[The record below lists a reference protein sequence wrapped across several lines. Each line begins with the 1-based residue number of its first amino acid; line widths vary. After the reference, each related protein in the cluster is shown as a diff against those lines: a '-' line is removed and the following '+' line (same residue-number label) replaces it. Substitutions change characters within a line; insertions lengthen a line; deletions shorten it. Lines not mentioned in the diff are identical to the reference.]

1 MFLHCIKMTGTLFHT
16 LVLRWVAVLFIV
28 LALVWLGACQKT
40 PAVPSPEALRW
51 AESAKPPGAQL
62 AQKYERS
69 CQACHS
75 SRTSAAPLTAFA
87 PDWQVRLQQ
96 GMPTLVNHARDGFKG
111 MPARGYCND
120 CSDQELQALITF
132 MSTPSTQE

>member
-1 MFLHCIKMTGTLFHT
+1 MICTP
-16 LVLRWVAVLFIV
+16 VLRWAPMMSLVV
-28 LALVWLGACQKT
+28 ALVLSLGGCQKT
-40 PAVPSPEALRW
+40 PEVPGPDALRW
-51 AESAKPPGAQL
+51 AESAKPRSALL

-75 SRTSAAPLTAFA
+75 SRASTAPLVAFA
-87 PDWQVRLQQ
+87 PDWQARLPQ

-120 CSDQELQALITF
+120 CSDQELEALIVF
-132 MSTPSTQE
+132 MSTPFTQE

>member
-1 MFLHCIKMTGTLFHT
+1 MFYNPVFRYLLLF
-16 LVLRWVAVLFIV
+16 V
-28 LALVWLGACQKT
+28 LVWLGACQKT
-40 PAVPSPEALRW
+40 PLVPGPEALRW
-51 AESAKPPGAQL
+51 AENARPRVAQL

-75 SRTSAAPLTAFA
+75 SRASTAPLVAFA
-87 PDWQVRLQQ
+87 PDWQPRLQQ
-96 GMPTLVNHARDGFKG
+96 GIPTLVNHARDGFKG

-120 CSDQELQALITF
+120 CSDQDLEALIAF